1 MIERLPLLLVAA
13 LALGVGAWRVAEG
26 QTDQW
31 VGVGLMSAG
40 LVVLGAWLAMEVSER
55 WRR

>member
-13 LALGVGAWRVAEG
+13 LALGVGAWRIAAEDS
-26 QTDQW
+26 DQW
-31 VGVGLMSAG
+31 VGVGMMSAG
-40 LVVLGAWLAMEVSER
+40 LITLGAWLTIEVVDK